1 MHPIL
6 FRIGPV
12 TLHAFGALMAL
23 GFLAALFV
31 MRRLAR
37 GGFVRLND
45 DQVSGLIVWLMAGGV
60 LGARLAYVL
69 EHWSAE
75 FADNPGA
82 ILRIDQGGLMF
93 YGGVL
98 GAIAAVRL
106 YARRHRRGFLEVLDL
121 CAVGLPLGHAFG
133 RLGCFLNG
141 CCHGRICEH
150 PLSVRYPAGSIA
162 WREQLAAGRIAA
174 TSAYSLPV
182 LPTQLIEMG
191 ANLILFAGLYR
202 LARRHPRHG
211 TVTAAYLLLYAVIRF
226 ATESLRGD
234 PRMAVGPL
242 SISQFISV
250 LIFGAGLGLAG
261 LQYRRARI
269 AAGEEPAGSHPRPG
283 V

>member
-75 FADNPGA
+75 FAGHPGA

-98 GAIAAVRL
+98 GAIGAVGL
-106 YARRHRRGFLEVLDL
+106 FARRHRRGFLEVLDL

-150 PLSVRYPAGSIA
+150 PVSVRYPAGSIA
-162 WREQLAAGRIAA
+162 WREHLAAGRIGA
-174 TSAYSLPV
+174 TAEWSLPV
-182 LPTQLIEMG
+182 LPTQLIELG

-202 LARRHPRHG
+202 LARRQPRHG
-211 TVTAAYLLLYAVIRF
+211 SVTAAYLMLYAVIRF
-226 ATESLRGD
+226 TTESMRGD
-234 PRMAVGPL
+234 PRMAVGVL

-250 LIFGAGLGLAG
+250 LVFGVGLGLAG
-261 LQYRRARI
+261 FLYWRARRT
-269 AAGEEPAGSHPRPG
+269 ARGESAGSPAGPG